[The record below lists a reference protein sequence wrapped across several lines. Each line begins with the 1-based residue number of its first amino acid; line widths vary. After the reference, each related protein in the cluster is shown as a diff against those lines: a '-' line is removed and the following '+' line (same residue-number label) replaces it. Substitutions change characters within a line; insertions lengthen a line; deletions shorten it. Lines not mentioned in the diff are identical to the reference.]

1 MTNSDYDSLFPSI
14 KKKKKDVLNHLENQV
29 HISHVK

>member
-14 KKKKKDVLNHLENQV
+14 KKKKDVLNHLENQV
-29 HISHVK
+29 HVK